1 MPSTIQIPNMFGTPL
16 EFPNLSLADAAMPLM
31 TAIKLCM
38 DHNLTFLYALVTLQ
52 IAHIQVPALNILSY
66 LVTWL

>member
-1 MPSTIQIPNMFGTPL
+1 
-16 EFPNLSLADAAMPLM
+16 M

-52 IAHIQVPALNILSY
+52 IAHIQVPALIIISY
-66 LVTWL
+66 LVIWLYWTQSKSEEKTNGKNGKHVRICIS